1 MLSIAAHHSVSSEG
15 FKFFFFFVSTLLRGF
30 AFTLIDREQG
40 GAGRGVDVQRS
51 RPGWLVAAGSGA
63 VYLTV
68 T

>member
-40 GAGRGVDVQRS
+40 GAGRGR
-51 RPGWLVAAGSGA
+51 AGSSLPVPGP
-63 VYLTV
+63 YI
-68 T
+68 